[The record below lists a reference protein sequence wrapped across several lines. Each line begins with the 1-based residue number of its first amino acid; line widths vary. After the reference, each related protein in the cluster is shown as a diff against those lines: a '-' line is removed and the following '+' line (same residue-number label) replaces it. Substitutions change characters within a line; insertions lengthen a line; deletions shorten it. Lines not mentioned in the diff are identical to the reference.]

1 MDDKLWYKTA
11 SQKDAY
17 TTSWNLRE
25 VIYLHLWRITWT
37 LFYRTTP
44 KHFFNQWRLLLLK
57 LFGAKI
63 SGQPFVFPSSKIFA
77 PWLLTLGHK
86 SCLGPHS
93 EVYNLGPV
101 ILEERVTISQY
112 SYLCNGTHDLSLE
125 NMPLMIGK
133 MVIGNN
139 VFIGAKS
146 LLLPV
151 IKIGRYAVVGAGA
164 VVARNVDEYDIVAGN
179 PATFI
184 KRRIINK

>member
-44 KHFFNQWRLLLLK
+44 KHFFNQWRL
-57 LFGAKI
+57 
-63 SGQPFVFPSSKIFA
+63 
-77 PWLLTLGHK
+77 LLTLGHK

-146 LLLPV
+146 LLLPG

>member
-1 MDDKLWYKTA
+1 MIC
-11 SQKDAY
+11 
-17 TTSWNLRE
+17 R
-25 VIYLHLWRITWT
+25 
-37 LFYRTTP
+37 
-44 KHFFNQWRLLLLK
+44 
-57 LFGAKI
+57 
-63 SGQPFVFPSSKIFA
+63 
-77 PWLLTLGHK
+77 
-86 SCLGPHS
+86 
-93 EVYNLGPV
+93 
-101 ILEERVTISQY
+101 
-112 SYLCNGTHDLSLE
+112 LE

-146 LLLPV
+146 LLLPG